1 MDTND
6 EGECSRHP
14 CAPHGFCRNAS
25 HSEGRYVCECEGWSP
40 DRSCAGLELLDA
52 LKLARA
58 ELAGLPHSL
67 GYDFTHLPKI
77 DALIAR
83 YYGRDG

>member
-1 MDTND
+1 MGTNV

-14 CAPHGFCRNAS
+14 CAPHGFNRNGS
-25 HSEGRYVCECEGWSP
+25 LNENRYVCDCEGWSP
-40 DRSCAGLELLDA
+40 DRDCAGLELLAA

-67 GYDFTHLPKI
+67 GYEITHLQKI
-77 DALIAR
+77 DAVIAKHCW
-83 YYGRDG
+83 RDG